1 MARKKQII
9 EADVRKRELV
19 TQLASNRQS
28 ISQNKQ
34 ALTSKLKP
42 KNLLRTIFTR
52 KPKTIFA
59 GSVLASLMT
68 TLLIKRPKKSKKA
81 APAKTSKQILLN
93 WGLSLIKP
101 VAKVWLINLAKQLAA
116 DRISRSTANIASN
129 ETAAASKQSLVQ

>member
-28 ISQNKQ
+28 ISQTKQ

-116 DRISRSTANIASN
+116 DRISRSTANVATN
-129 ETAAASKQSLVQ
+129 ETAAASKQPLVQ

>member
-81 APAKTSKQILLN
+81 APVKTSKQILLN

-116 DRISRSTANIASN
+116 DRISRSTANVATN
-129 ETAAASKQSLVQ
+129 ETAAASKQSLIQ

>member
-28 ISQNKQ
+28 ISQTKQ

-116 DRISRSTANIASN
+116 DRISRSTANVATN
-129 ETAAASKQSLVQ
+129 ETATASKQPLVQ

>member
-34 ALTSKLKP
+34 ALTTKLKP

-116 DRISRSTANIASN
+116 DRISRSTANVATN
-129 ETAAASKQSLVQ
+129 ETAAASKQPLVQ

>member
-28 ISQNKQ
+28 ISQTKQ

-116 DRISRSTANIASN
+116 ERISRSTANVATN
-129 ETAAASKQSLVQ
+129 ETAAASKQPLVQ

>member
-34 ALTSKLKP
+34 ALTSKPKP

-81 APAKTSKQILLN
+81 APVKTSKQILLN

-116 DRISRSTANIASN
+116 DRISLSTANVATN
-129 ETAAASKQSLVQ
+129 ETAAASKQPLVQ

>member
-116 DRISRSTANIASN
+116 DRISRSTANVATN
-129 ETAAASKQSLVQ
+129 ETAAASKQPLVQ

>member
-116 DRISRSTANIASN
+116 DRISRSTANVATN
-129 ETAAASKQSLVQ
+129 ETAVASKQPLVQ

>member
-9 EADVRKRELV
+9 EANVRKRELV

-28 ISQNKQ
+28 ISQSKQ
-34 ALTSKLKP
+34 VLTSKLKP
-42 KNLLRTIFTR
+42 KNLFRTIFTR

-68 TLLIKRPKKSKKA
+68 TLLIKRPKKPRKV
-81 APAKTSKQILLN
+81 APAKTSKQLLLN
-93 WGLSLIKP
+93 WVLSLIKP

>member
-116 DRISRSTANIASN
+116 DRISRSTANIATN

>member
-1 MARKKQII
+1 MACKKQII
-9 EADVRKRELV
+9 EADLRKRELV

-116 DRISRSTANIASN
+116 DRISRSTANVATN
-129 ETAAASKQSLVQ
+129 ETAAASKQPLVQ

>member
-9 EADVRKRELV
+9 EANVRKRELV

-28 ISQNKQ
+28 ISQSKQ
-34 ALTSKLKP
+34 VLTNKLKP
-42 KNLLRTIFTR
+42 KNLFRTIFTR

-68 TLLIKRPKKSKKA
+68 TLLIKRPKKPRKV

>member
-42 KNLLRTIFTR
+42 KNILRTIFTR

-116 DRISRSTANIASN
+116 DRISRSTANVATN
-129 ETAAASKQSLVQ
+129 ETAAASKQPLVQ

>member
-52 KPKTIFA
+52 KPKTIFV

-116 DRISRSTANIASN
+116 DRISRSTANVATN
-129 ETAAASKQSLVQ
+129 ETAAASKQPLVQ

>member
-68 TLLIKRPKKSKKA
+68 TLLIKRPKKSKKT

-116 DRISRSTANIASN
+116 DRISRSTANVATN
-129 ETAAASKQSLVQ
+129 ETAAASKQPLVQ